1 MVGVVE
7 RNAGSFR
14 NKWKGKCVVWWVVRW
29 SVSTKRE
36 HGRQKWGWSNKG
48 GWGERGWGFV
58 VVKTRRH
65 THTYIYLPC
74 RKTTAGWICDICHL
88 FPVYLLY
95 LSASI
100 QWNHRI
106 PLEHYAVSIYSR
118 MAAPFFTNEN
128 WITSINK
135 RHSTGAHR
143 PRQDTDIASIMMDVI
158 ICILYIGMYKYITLY
173 CM

>member
-1 MVGVVE
+1 MKGQVCSLVSGSMKCLYQKRARKTGMRVVE
-7 RNAGSFR
+7 QGRVG
-14 NKWKGKCVVWWVVRW
+14 GEGVR
-29 SVSTKRE
+29 VRRRE
-36 HGRQKWGWSNKG
+36 DPSSY
-48 GWGERGWGFV
+48 
-58 VVKTRRH
+58 
-65 THTYIYLPC
+65 TYIYLPC

>member
-1 MVGVVE
+1 ME

-14 NKWKGKCVVWWVVRW
+14 NKFKGQVCSLVSGSMKCLYQKRARKTGMRVVEQGRVGGEGVR
-29 SVSTKRE
+29 VRRRE
-36 HGRQKWGWSNKG
+36 DPSSY
-48 GWGERGWGFV
+48 
-58 VVKTRRH
+58 
-65 THTYIYLPC
+65 TYIHLLTVQD

-100 QWNHRI
+100 YRI

-128 WITSINK
+128 
-135 RHSTGAHR
+135 
-143 PRQDTDIASIMMDVI
+143 
-158 ICILYIGMYKYITLY
+158 
-173 CM
+173 